1 MPPYYY
7 TTKSTD
13 KTKILGFLPVS
24 NKDPLIELVP
34 TSGGLVIDVVRDF
47 CWTVTPKTNDKF
59 KKVPVM
65 YLTEL
70 EQTQNSLIGSALYYL
85 RSTSREEAA
94 ENSTD
99 AVNTLKSKLET
110 LAQAAYESK
119 QGLPINIDAVLK
131 DLETSSGYL
140 LGDRLKSYL
149 GIYTTKPTG
158 FQYVLPYFDNTSLG
172 INNQWSSTAG
182 MYAGSTIAN
191 VVETSQK
198 VIEEAAATFNIMNP
212 GTFIEKPKY
221 YQYNSEGNSI
231 TVTFPLLNTVPSTGK
246 ISYLQN
252 YELLWIL
259 IFQNRPYRTSFTRVS
274 PPKLYT
280 LTVPGQEFMPFC
292 YISNMKID
300 FQGTRR
306 TLPVTLGISPDATAL
321 VSIPDAYIVTITFQ
335 SLLANT
341 GNTMVDT
348 GFTNSKIR
356 ARSQ

>member
-1 MPPYYY
+1 
-7 TTKSTD
+7 
-13 KTKILGFLPVS
+13 
-24 NKDPLIELVP
+24 
-34 TSGGLVIDVVRDF
+34 
-47 CWTVTPKTNDKF
+47 
-59 KKVPVM
+59 
-65 YLTEL
+65 
-70 EQTQNSLIGSALYYL
+70 
-85 RSTSREEAA
+85 
-94 ENSTD
+94 
-99 AVNTLKSKLET
+99 
-110 LAQAAYESK
+110 
-119 QGLPINIDAVLK
+119 
-131 DLETSSGYL
+131 
-140 LGDRLKSYL
+140 
-149 GIYTTKPTG
+149 
-158 FQYVLPYFDNTSLG
+158 
-172 INNQWSSTAG
+172 
-182 MYAGSTIAN
+182 
-191 VVETSQK
+191 
-198 VIEEAAATFNIMNP
+198 MNP